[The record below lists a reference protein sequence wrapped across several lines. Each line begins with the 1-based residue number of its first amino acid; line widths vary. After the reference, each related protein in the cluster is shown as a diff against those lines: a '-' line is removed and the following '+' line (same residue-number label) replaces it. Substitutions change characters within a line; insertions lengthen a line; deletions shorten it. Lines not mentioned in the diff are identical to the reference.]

1 MMASAINPYQSMVNI
16 RGDCVDTYPAL
27 LLAVLWL
34 LSERGW
40 RQARVRL
47 VVNTHESFSSI
58 SRVNIHSGLGLDN
71 PIMPVYHS
79 AAALHAVQTL
89 GIYSTRL

>member
-58 SRVNIHSGLGLDN
+58 SRVNIHSGLGL
-71 PIMPVYHS
+71 PVYHS